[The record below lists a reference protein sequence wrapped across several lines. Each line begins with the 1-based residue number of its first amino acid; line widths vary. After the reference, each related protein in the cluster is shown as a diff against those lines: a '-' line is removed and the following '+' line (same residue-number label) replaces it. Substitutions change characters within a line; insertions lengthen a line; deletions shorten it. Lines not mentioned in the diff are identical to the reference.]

1 MVSTK
6 KDPVLAVVSLSGG
19 NDGLNTVIPYNSPHY
34 RDYRPTLGIPEDQIV
49 PITDEL
55 GLHPAFAHMKK
66 YWDEGKL
73 AIILGIGYPH
83 PSLSHFRS
91 MDIWATC
98 EPDIL
103 GVEGWLGRLIKAIDP
118 AGENVLT
125 GVNFGRGL
133 PRSLAM
139 KGVPVASVGDL
150 SSYGLLTEI
159 ERQEERS
166 QALDL
171 FGRMYAPAIGRGA
184 VNDYIRRTGI
194 EALKGAD
201 ILATAPGKYHSD
213 VEYMNGAIPVIGGYL
228 RDMVQI
234 HNAEFGTRV
243 LFTTAPY
250 NIFDSHANQAMLH
263 SHLLQDVS
271 VNVDAYMTDLRQL
284 NISDN
289 IVMLLYSEFGR
300 RAMDNG
306 SGTDHGT
313 GGIAFVVGEK
323 VKGGLYGE
331 YPSLKPDELEQGG
344 NLQHSVDFRSAYTTV
359 LERWMG
365 LDAKPIVGGS
375 FERFD
380 FL

>member
-19 NDGLNTVIPYNSPHY
+19 NDGLNTVIPYNNPRY
-34 RDYRPTLGIPEDQIV
+34 RDYRPALGIPEDQIV
-49 PITDEL
+49 PITDDL
-55 GLHPAFAHMKK
+55 GLHPAFAPFKK

-73 AIILGIGYPH
+73 AIILGIGYPNG
-83 PSLSHFRS
+83 SLSHFRS

-98 EPDIL
+98 EPDTL
-103 GVEGWLGRLIKAIDP
+103 GVEGWLGRTIKAIDP
-118 AGENVLT
+118 NGENVLT
-125 GVNFGRGL
+125 GINFGRGM
-133 PRSLAM
+133 PRAM
-139 KGVPVASVGDL
+139 ALEGVAVASVGDL
-150 SSYGLLTEI
+150 NNYGLLTDI
-159 ERQEERS
+159 EREQDRE

-171 FGRMYAPAIGRGA
+171 FGRMYAPAIGSGP

-194 EALKGAD
+194 EAMKGAD
-201 ILATAPGKYHSD
+201 ILSTAPGKYHSE
-213 VEYMNGAIPVIGGYL
+213 VEYLLGNIGGYL

-243 LFTTAPY
+243 LYTTAPY
-250 NIFDSHANQAMLH
+250 NIFDTHANQAVGH
-263 SHLLQDVS
+263 SNLLKDVA
-271 VNVDAYMTDLRQL
+271 VNVDSFMSDLRQL

-289 IVMLLYSEFGR
+289 VTLLLYSEFGR

-313 GGIAFVVGEK
+313 GGIAFVIGEN

-331 YPSLKPDELEQGG
+331 YPSLEPEGLEDGG
-344 NLQHSVDFRSAYTTV
+344 NLLHNVDFRSAYTTV
-359 LERWMG
+359 LEKWMG

-375 FERFD
+375 FESLD

>member
-19 NDGLNTVIPYNSPHY
+19 NDGLNTVIPYNDPNY
-34 RDYRPTLGIPEDQIV
+34 RDYRPALGIPEDQIV
-49 PITDEL
+49 HITDEI
-55 GLHPAFAHMKK
+55 GLHPSFAPLKK

-73 AIILGIGYPH
+73 AIIQGVGYPNG
-83 PSLSHFRS
+83 SLSHFRS

-103 GVEGWLGRLIKAIDP
+103 GVEGWLGRVIKTLDP
-118 AGENVLT
+118 NAENVLT

-139 KGVPVASVGDL
+139 EGVPVASVGDL
-150 SSYGLLTEI
+150 NSYGLLTDFEK
-159 ERQEERS
+159 EEERD

-171 FGRMYAPAIGRGA
+171 FGRMYAPAIGKGA
-184 VNDYIRRTGI
+184 VNDFIRRTGI
-194 EALKGAD
+194 EAMKGAD
-201 ILATAPGKYHSD
+201 ILGTAPGKYHSE
-213 VEYMNGAIPVIGGYL
+213 VEYLLGNIGGYL
-228 RDMVQI
+228 RDMVQV

-243 LFTTAPY
+243 FFTTAPY
-250 NIFDSHANQAMLH
+250 NIFDTHANQAVGH
-263 SHLLQDVS
+263 SNLLNDVG
-271 VNVDAYMTDLRQL
+271 VNVDSYMTDMRQL
-284 NISDN
+284 NIGDN
-289 IVMLLYSEFGR
+289 VTMLLYSEFGR

-313 GGIAFVVGEK
+313 GGVAFVLGEN

-331 YPSLKPDELEQGG
+331 YPSLKPNELEDGG
-344 NLQHSVDFRSAYTTV
+344 NLQHNTDFRSVYTTL
-359 LERWMG
+359 LENWMA

-375 FERFD
+375 FEKLGFI
-380 FL
+380 